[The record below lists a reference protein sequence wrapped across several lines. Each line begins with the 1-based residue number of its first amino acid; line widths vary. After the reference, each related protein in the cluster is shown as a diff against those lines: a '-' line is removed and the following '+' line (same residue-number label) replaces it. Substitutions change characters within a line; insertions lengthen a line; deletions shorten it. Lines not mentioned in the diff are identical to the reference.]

1 MQAEKLC
8 EIFAE
13 PLQVMQVLISSVGGA
28 LIAQMFGISFGN
40 RVNCDASIQIMCHTK
55 TKLWLPDYHPDYFVY
70 IGFQGGPV

>member
-40 RVNCDASIQIMCHTK
+40 RS
-55 TKLWLPDYHPDYFVY
+55 
-70 IGFQGGPV
+70 

>member
-40 RVNCDASIQIMCHTK
+40 RSLTLRCIHSNNVSYKNKAVATR
-55 TKLWLPDYHPDYFVY
+55 LPS
-70 IGFQGGPV
+70 